1 MKKNYSAGRVTLPT
15 DKNMDKKTLEIMKEW
30 GCDAL
35 RDCDGT
41 EFPEELKQSGAR
53 IYRTYY
59 TTRKDNAWALEHPDE
74 IQQMY
79 VMTKPEVS
87 NENTLRIELMKY
99 LSKKMLKPN
108 GKDYKRWWEVID
120 RTSGEVVPLN
130 SWEYIES
137 DESVVI
143 KSVPYHEYTVS
154 FFTFIMWDPVHMYN
168 SLTNG
173 WNTEKE
179 ITFDIRQEKTHEYSI
194 KRLENFIKENSYVDV
209 IRFTTFFHLFTLI
222 FDQKDREKYVDWY
235 GYSSSVSPYILEKF
249 EKEVGYPF
257 RAEYIIDQGYYNGQY
272 RVPSKE
278 YKDFMSFQNR
288 EVCSLVKE
296 LVDVCHR
303 YNKEAMMF
311 LGDHWIGTEPYLD
324 EFKKTGVDSIVGSV
338 GNGSTLRMISDIK
351 NVKCR
356 EGRLLPY
363 FFPDTFHKG
372 GNPKKEAESN
382 WVQARRAILRSPL
395 DRIGYGGYLS
405 LATEFP
411 SFMRYEKKVCNEFRD
426 IYDKIN
432 GVKPYS
438 FKKVAILNAW
448 GKCRSWGAHMVH
460 HALYKKENYSY
471 AGVEEILSGSPYD
484 VSFISFDDV
493 LNDKNELRKYDA
505 IFIIGDADTAHSGG
519 EYWENEKLFERVREY
534 VYNGGGIIGVG
545 EPSGHQKEGHYIQLW
560 DIFGIEKEVGFT
572 LGYDKYNTE
581 TKESFI
587 TQGVKHFD
595 FGEGKK
601 NIYALDCDILLQNND
616 GVQASSKEYGKGR
629 SVYISGLPY
638 SSENVMLLHKIILW
652 CTHSEELFNT
662 YMSSNEKTE
671 FNYYPEKKMG
681 AVVNNSNHVEKS
693 IVYFDKNKTLKVLL
707 KPFEIKFLNL

>member
-1 MKKNYSAGRVTLPT
+1 MKKNYSTGRVTLPT
-15 DKNMDKKTLEIMKEW
+15 EKNMDKKTLEIMNEW

-41 EFPEELKQSGAR
+41 EFPEELKKSGAK

-59 TTRKDNAWALEHPDE
+59 TTRKDNLWALQNPDE
-74 IQQMY
+74 IQQLY
-79 VMTKPEVS
+79 VMTNPSVS
-87 NENTLRIELMKY
+87 KGKELKIEIMKN

-120 RTSGEVVPLN
+120 RTSGDVVDIKN
-130 SWEYIES
+130 WEYLDNEGCVRINAE
-137 DESVVI
+137 
-143 KSVPYHEYTVS
+143 PYHEYTVS
-154 FFTFIMWDPVHMYN
+154 FLAFIMWDPVHMYN

-173 WNTEKE
+173 WKEERE

-194 KRLENFIKENSYVDV
+194 KRLENFIKENSYVDT

-222 FDQKDREKYVDWY
+222 FDEMEREKYVDWY

-249 EKEVGYPF
+249 EKEVGYKF
-257 RAEYIIDQGYYNGQY
+257 RAEYIIDQGYYNNQY
-272 RVPSKE
+272 RVPSDE

-288 EVCSLVKE
+288 EVCSLVRE
-296 LVDVCHR
+296 LTDVCHK
-303 YNKEAMMF
+303 YGKEAMMF

-372 GNPKKEAESN
+372 GKPEKEAKTN

-405 LATEFP
+405 LATKFP

-432 GVKPYS
+432 GTKPYS

-448 GKCRSWGAHMVH
+448 GKSRSWGAHMVH

-484 VSFISFDDV
+484 VSFISFDDI
-493 LNDKNELRKYDA
+493 LTGKDKLKNYDV
-505 IFIIGDADTAHSGG
+505 IFIIGDGDTAHSGG
-519 EYWENEKLFERVREY
+519 EYWKNVKLHEIVREY

-545 EPSGHQKEGHYIQLW
+545 EPSGYQKGGHYIQLW
-560 DIFGIEKEVGFT
+560 DIFGVEKETGFT
-572 LGYDKYNTE
+572 LGYDKYNND
-581 TKESFI
+581 TKDSFI
-587 TQGVKHFD
+587 TQGIKNFN

-601 NIYALDCDILLQNND
+601 NIYALDSDILFKNND
-616 GVQASSKEYGKGR
+616 GVQMACKECENGR

-638 SSENVMLLHKIILW
+638 TNKNVGLLHKIILW
-652 CTHSEELFNT
+652 CTHSEKIFNT
-662 YMSSNEKTE
+662 YMNSNEKTE
-671 FNYYPEKKMG
+671 LNYYPEKNLY
-681 AVVNNSNHVEKS
+681 VIVNNSNHFEKS
-693 IVYFDKNKTLKVLL
+693 TIYLDGNKSRKVLL
-707 KPFEIKFLNL
+707 KPYEIRFLNL